1 MEILILIIIGL
12 IIWWAVIRP
21 AIVVRRQWRQ
31 MQDQARQF
39 HERYNRRQPRQPE
52 SPRPR
57 KGKKIDP
64 SVGEYVEFTET
75 TGSTTGDGRKTDA
88 GNARSNAQTES
99 QITDVTWEDLP

>member
-1 MEILILIIIGL
+1 
-12 IIWWAVIRP
+12 
-21 AIVVRRQWRQ
+21 

-39 HERYNRRQPRQPE
+39 HERYNQRRPRQPE
-52 SPRPR
+52 PTRHRR

-75 TGSTTGDGRKTDA
+75 IGSTTDDGRKTDA
-88 GNARSNAQTES
+88 TNGRNNVQTES